1 MDVKEDMVVDME
13 VMEVMDM
20 EDEEETKAEI
30 KQNDILHV
38 DYQSLR

>member
-1 MDVKEDMVVDME
+1 MDVKEDMVADME

-30 KQNDILHV
+30 TQNDILHV